1 MIKIRL
7 ERVIDM
13 LLKITTLLLSA
24 ALGLSVGSS
33 FGHANSFGITREA
46 KSAILRTVSE
56 LKGEKRH
63 HNVLNWYVKRN
74 PDHKQPALDP
84 EQKIIEKYNAFYVDP
99 NRGDNSEEKVI
110 YLTFDA
116 GYENGNIAK
125 ILDILAEEE
134 VSAAFFILENL
145 ISSRPPLLK
154 RMEDEGHFV
163 CNHTTKHRDMS
174 CVDSKEEFKKELES
188 LESMYYNATGKS
200 MKKFFRPPEGR
211 FDEDNLKF
219 ADELGYTTVL
229 WSLAYADWDNN
240 KQPSTE
246 YAKEKLLSNTHNGAI
261 ILLHPTSATNA
272 EIMRDLIKTW
282 KAEGYSFG
290 TLDMLE
296 K

>member
-1 MIKIRL
+1 
-7 ERVIDM
+7 M
-13 LLKITTLLLSA
+13 LLKIATLLLSA
-24 ALGLSVGSS
+24 ALGFSVGSS
-33 FGHANSFGITREA
+33 FGHTDSFDVAREA
-46 KSAILRTVSE
+46 KSAILHTMSE
-56 LKGEKRH
+56 LKGGKSHRGA
-63 HNVLNWYVKRN
+63 LNWYVKRN
-74 PDHKQPALDP
+74 PDHKQPALGP
-84 EQKIIEKYNAFYVDP
+84 EQKVIEKYNAFYVDP
-99 NRGDNSEEKVI
+99 NHGDDSEDKVI

-125 ILDILAEEE
+125 ILDVLSEED
-134 VSAAFFILENL
+134 VPAAFFILENL
-145 ISSRPPLLK
+145 ISSNAPLLK

-174 CVDSKEEFKKELES
+174 CVDSMDEFKKELES
-188 LESMYYNATGKS
+188 LETMYYNATGKS

-211 FDEDNLKF
+211 FDEDDLKF
-219 ADELGYTTVL
+219 ADELGYTTIL

-261 ILLHPTSATNA
+261 ILLHPTSSTNA
-272 EIMRDLIKTW
+272 EIMRDLIKAW
-282 KAEGYSFG
+282 KADGYSFG